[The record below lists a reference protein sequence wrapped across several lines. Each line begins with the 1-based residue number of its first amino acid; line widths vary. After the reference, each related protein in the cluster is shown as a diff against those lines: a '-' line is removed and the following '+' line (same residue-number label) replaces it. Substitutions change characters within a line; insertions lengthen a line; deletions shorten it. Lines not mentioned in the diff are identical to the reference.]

1 MLTTLS
7 NIIKMPSMFHT
18 LHKLALV
25 KQAIC
30 KIIYQTSEPPK
41 TLMNQVATDLVTES
55 KWRALESA
63 EHSDLV
69 PQGMKE

>member
-1 MLTTLS
+1 
-7 NIIKMPSMFHT
+7 MFHT

-25 KQAIC
+25 KQAIWC

-41 TLMNQVATDLVTES
+41 TLMISISQVATDLVTES

-69 PQGMKE
+69 LQGMKE